1 MYSVCVWSCA
11 PLVTRA
17 TPEGTTCERTAD
29 GAAVIRINR
38 NQREWSGQRRET
50 DAHADTGVSWSHLW
64 LNAVSLTAWLNI
76 FAQVAARQVQNLLHC
91 LILFLPWGHFLFL
104 IGSFWQLTIKFILIA
119 SNLFIFFVFFSP
131 PPQKCAFLS
140 YDTVVWSSHLAEL
153 VKSSLARPH
162 PDHFLNVFCT
172 TGSWMIL
179 CLLRGHAALGAV
191 HVMCHAFFHEAK

>member
-1 MYSVCVWSCA
+1 M
-11 PLVTRA
+11 
-17 TPEGTTCERTAD
+17 
-29 GAAVIRINR
+29 
-38 NQREWSGQRRET
+38 
-50 DAHADTGVSWSHLW
+50 
-64 LNAVSLTAWLNI
+64 
-76 FAQVAARQVQNLLHC
+76 
-91 LILFLPWGHFLFL
+91 
-104 IGSFWQLTIKFILIA
+104 IGSAAGDRRARWHRRVVITSVIKCSFLDRLVEYFRAGGRAPGAESPSLFDPIFTLRTFSVPNRFFLTVNYKVYSNCIK
-119 SNLFIFFVFFSP
+119 SVYFFVP
-131 PPQKCAFLS
+131 PPSQKCAFLS